1 MWSPWMTW
9 SRWPP
14 RHWRQRPSLSLQVRA
29 AGRWGVVT
37 GCVPPMVGQVPEAP
51 WTLSAV
57 VPVGAAVTADET
69 EVLKAEISKAV
80 KQVQEEG
87 ERDRLGPENWCP
99 PNPEGSPQP
108 DHGLSLPQTPTPISS
123 MPATPVGTS
132 SWMQTAWPSTCGST
146 RPRHW
151 SCSRRMRTSTS
162 STGRAAHGQPG
173 RCCRLGSWS
182 SALGMGP
189 MASPLWQRRPPQPLN
204 VRRLLSEQAS
214 LLVTVYLRMDG
225 TLDLRGWPR
234 SLERINLIIF

>member
-1 MWSPWMTW
+1 M
-9 SRWPP
+9 R
-14 RHWRQRPSLSLQVRA
+14 
-29 AGRWGVVT
+29 
-37 GCVPPMVGQVPEAP
+37 
-51 WTLSAV
+51 
-57 VPVGAAVTADET
+57 GAAWG
-69 EVLKAEISKAV
+69 LKIGA
-80 KQVQEEG
+80 
-87 ERDRLGPENWCP
+87 P

-108 DHGLSLPQTPTPISS
+108 DPGLYLPQTPTPISS

-151 SCSRRMRTSTS
+151 SCSRRTRTSTS
-162 STGRAAHGQPG
+162 STGRAARGQPG

-225 TLDLRGWPR
+225 TLDLRGVAPFPR
-234 SLERINLIIF
+234 ENKFDYFLMPPRAPCGGVGGSWQSCGQCH